1 MGNTTKSDTKTS
13 TSSKRLAVY
22 NIKPTEAG
30 KPFFK
35 SIGVA
40 FINKDSSINVILD
53 SLPLDGKLHIRE
65 AKVAGTK
72 EGEGAEE

>member
-1 MGNTTKSDTKTS
+1 MSTNANNETKQS
-13 TSSKRLAVY
+13 TSKRLEVF
-22 NIKPTEAG
+22 NIRNVEGAA

-40 FINKDSSINVILD
+40 FVNKDGSMNVILD

-65 AKVAGTK
+65 PKAAGQK
-72 EGEGAEE
+72 

>member
-1 MGNTTKSDTKTS
+1 MGNTTKSDTN

-22 NIKPTEAG
+22 NIKQTEAK

-35 SIGVA
+35 NIGVA
-40 FINKDSSINVILD
+40 FVNKDGSINVILD

-65 AKVAGTK
+65 AKAAGSK
-72 EGEGAEE
+72 DESAEE